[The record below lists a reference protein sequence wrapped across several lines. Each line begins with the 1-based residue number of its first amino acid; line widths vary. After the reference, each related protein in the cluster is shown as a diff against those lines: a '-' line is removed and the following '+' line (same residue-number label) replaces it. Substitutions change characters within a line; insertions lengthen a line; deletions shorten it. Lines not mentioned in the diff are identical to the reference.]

1 VSISCVGRQGA
12 VAAMLLATL
21 LVEDVIAD
29 PPKPTG
35 DLLSHPT
42 TAAAAANAPAADTV
56 AAAPAPAA
64 NPAAADT
71 VAAAPA
77 PAANP
82 AAADTV
88 AAAPAPTA
96 NPPTGDTGAAAP
108 PVEKA
113 SLAASADR
121 SAFDFYLDR
130 LMRAESG
137 GRDTAANPRSTALGP
152 FQFIKS
158 TFLDVARRHFGMEV
172 QELSEDEILKLR
184 TDRNF
189 ARRCAEN
196 YSRENLA
203 FLAAQGLQ
211 PTFGH
216 LRLAFL
222 LGPLGAAR
230 VLQAPPAAPVA
241 DVLGSAV
248 IRANPFMA
256 RMSASNLIAKTA
268 RDVGETAGEVD
279 VAAVPQV
286 RVVAEQPPPVAQP
299 RPVARALAA
308 RHACNPKLASCRKFA
323 SLRQRV
329 AKMTRTK
336 KASRH
341 VAKVAPSRALRSL
354 SAGRRN
360 TAETKRRGAGA

>member
-1 VSISCVGRQGA
+1 MRLKKLGKQSSKARGNIQVSISRVGRQGA
-12 VAAMLLATL
+12 VAAMLLAAL

-29 PPKPTG
+29 PPQPTG
-35 DLLSHPT
+35 DLLSQPD
-42 TAAAAANAPAADTV
+42 TAATDPV
-56 AAAPAPAA
+56 PAPAQ
-64 NPAAADT
+64 PVADK
-71 VAAAPA
+71 ASAP
-77 PAANP
+77 
-82 AAADTV
+82 
-88 AAAPAPTA
+88 
-96 NPPTGDTGAAAP
+96 P

-113 SLAASADR
+113 SLAAVTDR
-121 SAFDFYLDR
+121 SAFDTYLDR

-158 TFLDVARRHFGMEV
+158 TFLDLARRHFSMEV

-196 YSRENLA
+196 YSRENQA
-203 FLAAQGLQ
+203 FLAGQGLQ

-222 LGPLGAAR
+222 LGPFGAAR
-230 VLQAPPAAPVA
+230 VLQAPPATPVA
-241 DVLGSAV
+241 DVLGPAV

-268 RDVGETAGEVD
+268 RDVGETISEVD
-279 VAAVPQV
+279 VAEATPV
-286 RVVAEQPPPVAQP
+286 RVVAVQPEPVAAP
-299 RPVARALAA
+299 RPVVRALAA

-323 SLRQRV
+323 ALQAHV
-329 AKMTRTK
+329 AKITRIG
-336 KASRH
+336 KAGRR
-341 VAKVAPSRALRSL
+341 VAKVAPSRALRPL

-360 TAETKRRGAGA
+360 TAESRRRGAGA

>member
-1 VSISCVGRQGA
+1 MRLKKLGKQSSKARGNNQVSISRVGRRGA

-29 PPKPTG
+29 PPQPTG
-35 DLLSHPT
+35 DLLSQPD
-42 TAAAAANAPAADTV
+42 TA
-56 AAAPAPAA
+56 AAAPAPA
-64 NPAAADT
+64 PAQPVADK
-71 VAAAPA
+71 VSAP
-77 PAANP
+77 
-82 AAADTV
+82 
-88 AAAPAPTA
+88 
-96 NPPTGDTGAAAP
+96 P
-108 PVEKA
+108 PVEQA
-113 SLAASADR
+113 SLAAVTDR
-121 SAFDFYLDR
+121 SAFDTYLDR
-130 LMRAESG
+130 LMRAELG

-158 TFLDVARRHFGMEV
+158 TFLDLARRHFSMEV

-196 YSRENLA
+196 YSRENHA
-203 FLAAQGLQ
+203 FLAGQGLQ

-222 LGPLGAAR
+222 LGPFGAAR
-230 VLQAPPAAPVA
+230 VLQAPPATPVA
-241 DVLGSAV
+241 DVLGPAV

-268 RDVGETAGEVD
+268 RDVGETISEVD
-279 VAAVPQV
+279 VAEAAPV
-286 RVVAEQPPPVAQP
+286 RVVAVQPEPVAAP
-299 RPVARALAA
+299 RPVVRALAA

-323 SLRQRV
+323 ALQAHV
-329 AKMTRTK
+329 AKITRVG
-336 KASRH
+336 KAGRR
-341 VAKVAPSRALRSL
+341 VAKVAPSRALRAL

-360 TAETKRRGAGA
+360 TAEFRRRGAGA

>member
-1 VSISCVGRQGA
+1 VRLKKLGKQSSKARGNNQVSISRVGRRGA

-35 DLLSHPT
+35 DLLSQQPD
-42 TAAAAANAPAADTV
+42 TAAAD
-56 AAAPAPAA
+56 PAPAA
-64 NPAAADT
+64 AQPVADK
-71 VAAAPA
+71 VSAP
-77 PAANP
+77 
-82 AAADTV
+82 
-88 AAAPAPTA
+88 
-96 NPPTGDTGAAAP
+96 P

-113 SLAASADR
+113 SLAAVADR
-121 SAFDFYLDR
+121 SAFDTYLDR

-158 TFLDVARRHFGMEV
+158 TFLDLARRHFSMEV

-196 YSRENLA
+196 YSRENLT
-203 FLAAQGLQ
+203 FLAGQGLQ

-222 LGPLGAAR
+222 LGPFGAAR
-230 VLQAPPAAPVA
+230 VLQAPPATPVA
-241 DVLGSAV
+241 DVLGPAV

-268 RDVGETAGEVD
+268 RDVGETVSEVD
-279 VAAVPQV
+279 VAEATPV
-286 RVVAEQPPPVAQP
+286 RVVAMQPEPVAAP
-299 RPVARALAA
+299 RPVVRALAA

-323 SLRQRV
+323 ALQAHV
-329 AKMTRTK
+329 AKITRVG
-336 KASRH
+336 KAGRR
-341 VAKVAPSRALRSL
+341 VAKVAPSRALRPL

-360 TAETKRRGAGA
+360 TAESRRRGAGA

>member
-1 VSISCVGRQGA
+1 MRLKKLGKQSSKARGNIQVSISRVGRQGA
-12 VAAMLLATL
+12 VAAMLLAAL

-29 PPKPTG
+29 PPQPTG
-35 DLLSHPT
+35 DLLSQPD
-42 TAAAAANAPAADTV
+42 TAATDP
-56 AAAPAPAA
+56 APAPDQ
-64 NPAAADT
+64 PVADK
-71 VAAAPA
+71 ASAP
-77 PAANP
+77 
-82 AAADTV
+82 
-88 AAAPAPTA
+88 
-96 NPPTGDTGAAAP
+96 P

-113 SLAASADR
+113 SLAAVTDR
-121 SAFDFYLDR
+121 SAFDTYLDR

-158 TFLDVARRHFGMEV
+158 TFLDLARRHFSMEV

-196 YSRENLA
+196 YSRENQA
-203 FLAAQGLQ
+203 FLAGQGLQ

-222 LGPLGAAR
+222 LGPFGAAR
-230 VLQAPPAAPVA
+230 VLQAPPATPVA
-241 DVLGSAV
+241 DVLGPAV

-268 RDVGETAGEVD
+268 RDVGETISEVD
-279 VAAVPQV
+279 VAEATPV
-286 RVVAEQPPPVAQP
+286 RVAVQPEPVAAP
-299 RPVARALAA
+299 RPVVRALAA

-323 SLRQRV
+323 ALQAHV
-329 AKMTRTK
+329 AKITRIG
-336 KASRH
+336 KAERR
-341 VAKVAPSRALRSL
+341 VAKVAPSRALRPL

-360 TAETKRRGAGA
+360 TAESRRRGAGA